1 LSVSELSRAKELI
14 DMAVKIRLRRS
25 GKVNEPCHRIV
36 VADVRS
42 PRDGRFIENI
52 GVYDPRHKTERVD
65 LQRAEYWLGC
75 GAQASE
81 TVAAIIKRARAG
93 VPMSAK
99 PVAPKTTD
107 SATETPAPAAAP
119 AVAPAPAEA

>member
-1 LSVSELSRAKELI
+1 MPSSKELT

-36 VADVRS
+36 VADGRS

-52 GVYDPRHKTERVD
+52 GMYDPRHKTERVD
-65 LQRAEYWLGC
+65 LERADYWLGC

-81 TVAAIIKRARAG
+81 TVTAIIKRARAG
-93 VPMSAK
+93 VQMSAK
-99 PVAPKTTD
+99 PAAPKT
-107 SATETPAPAAAP
+107 AAPEAVAAAPAPAAEAP
-119 AVAPAPAEA
+119 AKADA